1 MTDRSL
7 IERIRKLKQLTTARG
22 CSEAEAMAAAAKVAA
37 LMKQAGLTDAMVDAE
52 QCGSYSMT
60 GGRSVRRAVWT
71 AIAHYT
77 NTALITVRC
86 TGEKG
91 CIPTFVGYGGGPEV
105 ADYLRVVCDR
115 AIERETRQFKAGT
128 FYRRRR
134 SRKTRRVAVHEFTI
148 GLCSRIIDKL
158 ADLFADQVSEDM
170 RRSAVALRDDLYTDT
185 HTVSIAARADRY
197 SEAVAAGAA
206 AGGRVRL
213 SHGVNGEQAPKQIS
227 GGAS

>member
-86 TGEKG
+86 TKG

-115 AIERETRQFKAGT
+115 AIEREIRQFKAGI

-134 SRKTRRVAVHEFTI
+134 SLKTRRAAVHEFTI

-158 ADLFADQVSEDM
+158 ADLFADQVSENM

-185 HTVSIAARADRY
+185 RTVTFEARADRY